1 MRQKFG
7 SGVIVFHRDENNNI
21 QFLLVQGYG
30 NFWGF
35 PKGHAENNETHIE
48 TALREL
54 KEETQ
59 IIEIDIL
66 SDVKYRES
74 YLIKR
79 KRGPSIYKKITYF
92 VGEVKEK
99 RAQRL
104 RSEIKQLAWFDLEYA
119 KQLVVPDKKIILD
132 KVYMSINDSLRHEE

>member
-7 SGVIVFHRDENNNI
+7 SGVIVFHRGENNHI

-35 PKGHAENNETHIE
+35 PKGHAESNETHIQ

-54 KEETQ
+54 QEETR
-59 IIEIDIL
+59 II
-66 SDVKYRES
+66 DVNIVPDLTFKES
-74 YLIKR
+74 YVIKR
-79 KRGPSIYKKITYF
+79 KRGPNIYKKITYF
-92 VGEVKEK
+92 VGEVAEK
-99 RAQRL
+99 KAQRL

-119 KQLVVPDKKIILD
+119 KQLVVPDKKVILD
-132 KVYMSINDSLRHEE
+132 KVYAYITDENQES

>member
-1 MRQKFG
+1 MKQKFG
-7 SGVIVFHRDENNNI
+7 SGVIIFHRNEHNHI

-35 PKGHAENNETHIE
+35 PKGHPEPNETHLD

-59 IIEIDIL
+59 IVEVTIIPEL
-66 SDVKYRES
+66 KYRES
-74 YLIKR
+74 YVIKR
-79 KRGPSIYKKITYF
+79 KKGSSIHRKITYF
-92 VGEVKEK
+92 VGEVTEK
-99 RAQRL
+99 KAQRL

-119 KQLVVPDKKIILD
+119 KQLVVPDKKAILD
-132 KVYMSINDSLRHEE
+132 RVHLHITEQ